1 MTILYEDCFVEVNQC
16 ALKIKNYYFPS
27 KKDKIIDVGTIQV
40 LWFEEQET
48 SSCSSLTKMW
58 GKSRASI
65 YWALDVKRRTSGTP
79 PGKYNIV
86 LDVGEP
92 LRPGFT
98 VMDGESFMETMR
110 CVLDYHVII
119 VDSINL

>member
-1 MTILYEDCFVEVNQC
+1 MAILYEDCFVEVNEYSV
-16 ALKIKNYYFPS
+16 KIKNYQFPS
-27 KKDKIIDVGTIQV
+27 KKAKNVDVSTIKV
-40 LWFEEQET
+40 LWFEEQRT
-48 SSCSSLTKMW
+48 SNCSSPAKIW
-58 GKSRASI
+58 GKSRATI
-65 YWALDVKRRTSGTP
+65 YWALDVKRSS

-86 LDVGEP
+86 LDVGES

-98 VMDGESFMETMR
+98 VSNGEAFMEAMR